1 MQSIS
6 LQIPDT
12 APEKTPVGLLVPI
25 PPDTAHQRR
34 TGITQPDVASL
45 RRVKALN
52 AEQEAFF
59 LPALDGVGAHFAFDL
74 ADGTGASPA
83 IHWQPIHSRYST
95 PSAEL
100 RDAVTDMVKDAPDQ
114 QAAVDM
120 LVDFTASLFDYDHP
134 KARFCDGKDE
144 VPLLMTLTKGSCT
157 DINTFLL
164 SSLYATGIP
173 ATYYAG
179 YFFQDGK
186 PRQTSGFHC
195 WISTQAEGRHRDWDI
210 AHHIKNGT
218 RDIKDGLNPVPGERV
233 ALSYARGLRF
243 DVGGAEVQFTH
254 FAYPYW
260 IFADG
265 SYEPAKA
272 MATLT

>member
-1 MQSIS
+1 MQFIS
-6 LQIPDT
+6 LLIPEGGPDKVV
-12 APEKTPVGLLVPI
+12 AGLLVPI
-25 PPDTAHQRR
+25 PPHTAHQRR
-34 TGITQPDVASL
+34 TSITQPVVASL

-59 LPALDGVGAHFAFDL
+59 LPGLDGAGTRFAFGL
-74 ADGTGASPA
+74 EQVEGASPEA
-83 IHWQPIHSRYST
+83 HWRPLPSRYST
-95 PSAEL
+95 PSTEL
-100 RDAVTDMVKDAPDQ
+100 AHHVVDLVKDAPTR
-114 QAAVDM
+114 QAAVDI

-144 VPLLMTLTKGSCT
+144 VPLLLTLTKGSCT

-164 SSLYATGIP
+164 SALYAVEIP

-179 YFFQDGK
+179 YFFEHGK

-195 WISTQAEGRHRDWDI
+195 WISTLADGIHRDWDI

-218 RDIKDGLNPVPGERV
+218 REIMPGLNPVPGERV
-233 ALSYARGLRF
+233 ALSHARGLRF
-243 DVGGAEVQFTH
+243 KVDDTEVQFTH

-265 SYEPAKA
+265 TYEPACA
-272 MATLT
+272 VATLD

>member
-1 MQSIS
+1 MQTLS
-6 LQIPDT
+6 LQIPEGGPDKV
-12 APEKTPVGLLVPI
+12 AVGLLVPI

-34 TGITQPDVASL
+34 TNVTQPTVASL

-59 LPALDGVGAHFAFDL
+59 LPGLDGAGARFAFGL
-74 ADGTGASPA
+74 ENGSGASPA
-83 IHWQPIHSRYST
+83 AHWQPLHSRYST

-100 RDAVTDMVKDAPDQ
+100 RDHIVAMVKDAPNR
-114 QAAVDM
+114 QAAVDT

-144 VPLLMTLTKGSCT
+144 VPLLLTLTKGSCT

-164 SSLYATGIP
+164 SSLYAAAIP

-179 YFFQDGK
+179 YFFENGK

-195 WISTQAEGRHRDWDI
+195 WISTLAEERHLDWDI
-210 AHHIKNGT
+210 AHHIKNGS
-218 RDIKDGLNPVPGERV
+218 REVKPGLNPVPGERV

-243 DVGGAEVQFTH
+243 EVDGTEVEFTH

-260 IFADG
+260 VFADG
-265 SYEPAKA
+265 SYQPAAAIA
-272 MATLT
+272 MLA